1 MNRTSL
7 LGGLA
12 ALALLAAGGVAVA
25 QQATNRPAA
34 PAMRADADG
43 DGRISQAE
51 FVGRRLDRLRAA
63 DANGDGSVSVEERQA
78 MRQARHAARA
88 DARFARLDADGDGAI
103 SRAEFDAA
111 HAARGER
118 GPRGKRGRH
127 GGGAHAGMGAAG
139 PVEIAGVEAR
149 AAEAFA
155 RLDADRDG
163 YLTREERRAGRHGM
177 RGHGRG
183 HMAPQA
189 SPPAPSSE

>member
-1 MNRTSL
+1 MNTTQL

-63 DANGDGSVSVEERQA
+63 DANGDGSVSPEERQA
-78 MRQARHAARA
+78 MRQAHRAARA
-88 DARFARLDADGDGAI
+88 DARFDRLDADKDGAVT
-103 SRAEFDAA
+103 RAEFDAA
-111 HAARGER
+111 HAARGDR
-118 GPRGKRGRH
+118 GPRGMRGRH
-127 GGGAHAGMGAAG
+127 GDGAHAGMRAAT
-139 PVEIAGVEAR
+139 PVAIAGIEAR
-149 AAEAFA
+149 AAETFA

-163 YLTREERRAGRHGM
+163 YLTVDERRAGRRQGM
-177 RGHGRG
+177 RGHRG

-189 SPPAPSSE
+189 SPPAASSE

>member
-12 ALALLAAGGVAVA
+12 ALALIAVGGVAVA

-34 PAMRADADG
+34 PTMRADADG
-43 DGRISQAE
+43 DGRLSQAE

-63 DANGDGSVSVEERQA
+63 DANGDGSVSMEERQA
-78 MRQARHAARA
+78 MRQAHRAARA
-88 DARFARLDADGDGAI
+88 DARFDRLDADNNGAI

-111 HAARGER
+111 HAASGDR
-118 GPRGKRGRH
+118 GPRGMRGRH
-127 GGGAHAGMGAAG
+127 GGGAHAGMRAAG
-139 PVEIAGVEAR
+139 PVEIAGIESR
-149 AAEAFA
+149 AVEAFA

-163 YLTREERRAGRHGM
+163 YLAVEERRVGRHGM